1 MKISRITALA
11 LSVMMIFACVCVPGF
26 AAAEDTAAAAAA
38 DYGTVIE
45 DNTGAVTLNFGNDSI
60 TTSGGGSI
68 ITDSA
73 NGNVKRPDN
82 LKTNKDGVAVLTLPE
97 VDLSGKGY
105 TKVDLYAASKNDA
118 AVVVKVGDTEV
129 ASFDNVNNSS
139 WDSYR
144 VNTADL
150 ESTEAKGAV
159 TLNITR
165 DNAYCGNYVYV
176 KFYNPDAKPAL
187 LPYQDESLSFEER
200 AADLVSRMTLEEKVY
215 QMGMMAPAIDRLGV
229 ASYNYWREGLHGVA
243 RQGKATSFPS
253 PLSISNTWNRTLAF
267 DMGDV
272 TSTEARIKN
281 SRTDLSYWSPTINMA
296 RDPRWGRN
304 EETMGEDP
312 YLTGQL
318 AAQFVDGMQGDDE
331 KYLKVIATLK
341 HYAANNNENNRG
353 GGSSVMTEF
362 NMRNYYAKVFQN
374 VTEQVMPASVMAS
387 YNGTT
392 VYRNNELLYNF
403 IPSMANKYLLN
414 DLLRKNWGFDGYVTT
429 DCGAGANLEGSSQ
442 FKQGILGDSSYDMDR
457 YIAEAVKS
465 GLNTECNLGDRSAPS
480 NDNRTQSYGI
490 AAVENGYI
498 TENEIERAV
507 YELFLQRFRTGEFD
521 SDVSYRNTNA
531 ADLESD
537 ANVAKAEA
545 AAEESWVLL
554 KNDDNVLPLD
564 SNDKKI
570 VVAGPRAAEVTLGD
584 YSGTPT
590 KNVTPIEGITAEVAA
605 QYPGST
611 VQQVGVVENTTALMN
626 IKSIT
631 LIDEKGGKTQ
641 VDLSKAEVIGG
652 GSVTNGVITGITRVS
667 KVQIPQI
674 NFGKA
679 ATITMEI
686 STGSAPGGTVAVH
699 YGEGG
704 PEGAYIKSQD
714 TASLDT
720 YAECSGEYTGA
731 DGGYS
736 GTELMELTF
745 EANTPEITA
754 ERYKA
759 EFDAADVIIAY
770 AGTNTGD
777 SSESHD
783 RANIDLPASQAH
795 VQSICDAYPDKTVV
809 VMSTVGQINVE
820 PFMDKCKAIL
830 WTSYNGQTQGTAL
843 GKVLTGQ
850 VNPSGKL
857 TTTWY
862 KNDDVKKMELYGG
875 NKKIGDITGGYTDY
889 NIQADGFSP
898 GHTYQYYGG
907 TPIYPFGYGLSY
919 TNFEYSNMKVSG
931 GEPAPDTNPYTI
943 TGAEYSGG
951 KLNVT
956 YTKKDGAPEATL
968 IAAAYS
974 DKDEKNMVET
984 ESVKIDGSGSQ
995 SIEIA
1000 EPQGGKTKVYI
1011 WENTD
1016 SIKPLSYTKTVGE
1029 ADSGAPASGADANGA
1044 LTFSVDVTNTGSA
1057 AGKEAVQL
1065 YVSHPNAGE
1074 GTTPAKQLKGFE
1086 KIELQPGETKTVSIE
1101 LNIRDMYLFD
1111 EAAQK
1116 DIVPE
1121 GTYTA
1126 YMASSSAD
1134 ISNSA
1139 KFEVT
1144 GTLASTLK
1152 TVRANPDGVT
1162 VLGRVDENGNGHET
1176 VNSVNSNIS
1185 IVMSDETVVDPSE
1198 ADITY
1203 ESADS
1208 EIASVS
1214 SSGVVVSGTK
1224 TGVTTITATVTYG
1237 GETKTASFPIVN
1249 ELQIKASD
1257 ADKTAA
1263 IAQLTEVRDSLPKT
1277 AYKAESWAEIE
1288 KIYADGVKAVNDA
1301 VTKDDIENIIPG
1313 VISGMK
1319 NITMDNLSETYTIES
1334 VNPQFIVDGVI
1345 DYREGGIPMYE
1356 NGTGTVNEAN
1366 PYTGELVAK
1375 DASGNKV
1382 DASKLTWQIKKVDPS
1397 SRKVADIDNDTGA
1410 LTVYGNGI
1418 VQITA
1423 ADIAAGTC
1431 GRLVVEVETQI
1442 EAETADDGG
1451 KANLKDAQ
1459 NGASGGFDAGSTANE
1474 WMLYKSVNLEYIDS
1488 FIARV
1493 AGRNAGMIYVSLDK
1507 NSKAENLIASV
1518 QADATGGWA
1527 AWTEVSLDI
1536 NPSVIDAAKASGK
1549 IDKDGRGDIYI
1560 QTNGVNLDYFRINHY
1575 VPNDD
1580 TPYIVGRAL
1589 NKQDGDIKVKLT
1601 YRGSAAPTDAVLA
1614 VEVYGADGAL
1624 KSTNT
1629 STTVKGGGD
1638 YDVNGLKASDGDTL
1652 RIYVINNMSEK
1663 KHLSETAEHTYAEP
1677 VPSEIEII
1685 TLNKDYTNF
1694 DYSQLTSGTNADS
1707 TPLDTTVNGV
1717 SGFGSW
1723 KVVDSTAK
1731 YTYKDIN
1738 ETEYS
1743 YEFTQAWQAGVGNT
1757 TNRNFYFTPKKV
1769 PCKVSAVF
1777 QGSAADRSMK
1787 IWQSEDVN
1795 AEMPGGTGTAAASL
1809 EITEKLPVYI
1819 YGGSSNKQLY
1829 AIIVEYYG
1837 EAKAADAADEQDEEA
1852 EDFDRPVQYATW
1864 NGKDVT
1870 LTKNDRTGESKVWV
1884 ELPEGMRLQLRT
1896 DTFYSSDVPYSYGDR
1911 YNINAL
1917 AEYNGRL
1924 YAACDGGM
1932 VIMFTDCAKCY
1943 QLKKVADI
1951 DLKSMRIE
1959 DGVMIAGDGASEV
1972 RIPMSELG
1980 GDSIE
1985 PDEADVLLAGG
1996 AKLIDVRTA
2005 EEYSEDHAEGSVN
2018 IPIDE
2023 LESGLEA
2030 YGKDETLIFCCASGG
2045 RAAKAVET
2053 AKALGYENVYNIGS
2067 YERLK

>member
-1 MKISRITALA
+1 MKTSRIIALA
-11 LSVMMIFACVCVPGF
+11 LSVIMIFGCASLPVF
-26 AAAEDTAAAAAA
+26 AATDDTAAAAAE
-38 DYGTVIE
+38 DYGTVTKNA
-45 DNTGAVTLNFGNDSI
+45 DGSVTLALGANSI
-60 TTSGGGSI
+60 SGGGSVKTSGVNGVPNGTPV
-68 ITDSA
+68 TDRL
-73 NGNVKRPDN
+73 G
-82 LKTNKDGVAVLTLPE
+82 DGATVTLPE
-97 VDLSGKGY
+97 IDLKGSGY
-105 TKVDLYAASKNDA
+105 DKVEFYVGNTNTTT
-118 AVVVKVGDTEV
+118 VTFKVGGVSV
-129 ASFDNVNNSS
+129 AALEGVTTGDWANFQLF
-139 WDSYR
+139 
-144 VNTADL
+144 TADL
-150 ESTEAKGAV
+150 TTTEASGPV
-159 TLNITR
+159 TVEFNVT
-165 DNAYCGNYVYV
+165 NKVKSEYAGNFHTFR
-176 KFYNPDAKPAL
+176 FYNSTAKPVL

-253 PLSISNTWNRTLAF
+253 PLSLSNTWNRALAF

-304 EETMGEDP
+304 EESMGEDP

-318 AAQFVDGMQGDDE
+318 AAQFVDGMQGDDD

-414 DLLRKNWGFDGYVTT
+414 ELLRKDWGFDGYVTT

-442 FKQGILGDSSYDMDR
+442 FKQGMLGNSTYDMER
-457 YIAEAVKS
+457 YIAEAVKN

-480 NDNRTQSYGI
+480 SDNRTQSYGI

-564 SNDKKI
+564 ANDKKI

-631 LIDEKGGKTQ
+631 LVDEKGGRTQ

-652 GSVTNGVITGITRVS
+652 GSVANGVITGITRVS

-795 VQSICDAYPDKTVV
+795 VQKICDAYPDKTVV

-820 PFMDKCKAIL
+820 PFKDKCKAIL
-830 WTSYNGQTQGTAL
+830 WTAYNGQTQGTAL

-889 NIQADGFSP
+889 NIQADGTNP

-907 TPIYPFGYGLSY
+907 TPVYPFGYGLSY
-919 TNFEYSNMKVSG
+919 TSFEYSNMT
-931 GEPAPDTNPYTI
+931 E
-943 TGAEYSGG
+943 
-951 KLNVT
+951 
-956 YTKKDGAPEATL
+956 
-968 IAAAYS
+968 
-974 DKDEKNMVET
+974 DKS
-984 ESVKIDGSGSQ
+984 SV
-995 SIEIA
+995 
-1000 EPQGGKTKVYI
+1000 
-1011 WENTD
+1011 
-1016 SIKPLSYTKTVGE
+1016 
-1029 ADSGAPASGADANGA
+1029 DANGKI
-1044 LTFSVDVTNTGSA
+1044 TFTIDVKNNGSA

-1065 YVSHPNAGE
+1065 YVSHPNAGK

-1086 KIELQPGETKTVSIE
+1086 KVELQPGETKTVSIE

-1116 DIVPE
+1116 DIVPN

-1134 ISNSA
+1134 TKNST
-1139 KFEVT
+1139 KFEVA

-1162 VLGRVDENGNGHET
+1162 VLGRVDENGNGHEA

-1185 IVMSDETVVDPSE
+1185 IVMSDETVIDPSE
-1198 ADITY
+1198 AEITY
-1203 ESADS
+1203 ASADNG
-1208 EIASVS
+1208 IAAVDA
-1214 SSGVVVSGTK
+1214 GGTVKSGTK

-1263 IAQLTEVRDSLPKT
+1263 IAQLTEIRDSLPKT

-1288 KIYADGVKAVNDA
+1288 KIYADGVKAINDA

-1345 DYREGGIPMYE
+1345 DYRDGGMPMYE

-1423 ADIAAGTC
+1423 ADIEAGTC
-1431 GRLVVEVETQI
+1431 GRLIVDVETQI

-1527 AWTEVSLDI
+1527 AWTEVSLNL

-1580 TPYIVGRAL
+1580 QPYIIEKVL
-1589 NKQDGDIKVKLT
+1589 NKTDGNLKVSVT
-1601 YRGSAAPTDAVLA
+1601 YRGSAAPADANLIA
-1614 VEVYGADGAL
+1614 AAYDSEGAL
-1624 KSTNT
+1624 DVIDTD
-1629 STTVKGGGD
+1629 TVINGGGE
-1638 YDVNGLKASDGDTL
+1638 YNVALGASDGS
-1652 RIYVINNMSEK
+1652 RIKLFIWDSPQSMIPLAEPV
-1663 KHLSETAEHTYAEP
+1663 EHTYSTP
-1677 VPSEIEII
+1677 VESEIEVI
-1685 TLNKDYTNF
+1685 TLNKAYTSF
-1694 DYSQLTSGTNADS
+1694 DYSQLTSGANADS
-1707 TPLDTTVNGV
+1707 TPLASTVNGV

-1738 ETEYS
+1738 ETEYN
-1743 YEFTQAWQAGVGNT
+1743 YEFTQAWQAGGGST

-1777 QGSAADRSMK
+1777 QGSEAARSMK

-1795 AEMPGGTGTAAASL
+1795 TEMPGGTGTAAASL
-1809 EITEKLPVYI
+1809 EITEKLPVYV

-1837 EAKAADAADEQDEEA
+1837 TAKSADMADQPDDEP
-1852 EDFDRPVQYATW
+1852 EDFDRPMQYATW

-1870 LTKNDRTGESKVWV
+1870 LTKNDRTGETKVWT

-1896 DTFYSSDVPYSYGDR
+1896 DTFYASDVPYSYGDK

-1924 YAACDGGM
+1924 YAACDGGL

-1943 QLKKVADI
+1943 QLKKAADI
-1951 DLKSMRIE
+1951 DLKTMTIE
-1959 DGVMIAGDGASEV
+1959 DGVMIAGDGANEV
-1972 RIPMSELG
+1972 RIPMSDLG
-1980 GDSIE
+1980 ADTIE
-1985 PDEADVLLAGG
+1985 PDEADVLIAGG
-1996 AKLIDVRTA
+1996 AKPIDVRTA
-2005 EEYSEDHAEGSVN
+2005 EEYAGDHAENTVN
-2018 IPIDE
+2018 IPIDN
-2023 LESGLEA
+2023 LESGLAA
-2030 YGKDETLIFCCASGG
+2030 YGKGETLIFCCASGG